1 MAQVCPFLGLFS
13 QILILL
19 GMDEKKAFLVILDG
33 WGHGETPD
41 VSAINQAN
49 TPFVDSLYEQYPNAE
64 LVTYG
69 YEVGLPE
76 GQMGNSEVGHLNLG
90 AGRVVYQELARINK
104 AIEEGTLEKNEV
116 LIEAIN
122 YAKEN
127 NKAIH
132 LLGLV
137 SDGGVHSHINH
148 LKALSN
154 IINQHSIPTYVN
166 AFLDGR
172 DTAPDSGYG
181 FIKELLEHIEGTSVR
196 LSSIIGRYYAMDR
209 DKRWER
215 IQKAYD
221 LLLHGI
227 GTPSDNALDAI
238 KESYSEGLTDEFM
251 EPIKL
256 LNLGEGLIKPEDVVI
271 FFNFRTD
278 RPRQLTEV
286 LTQKEH
292 PAFGMNPLN
301 LEFYTMT
308 EYKEDFNNI
317 KVIYR
322 KDTIKNTIGEVLAK
336 NGKTQLRAAETEKY
350 PHVTFFF
357 SGGEEKVF
365 EGEKRILVNSPKVAT
380 YDLQPEMSAIELKD
394 LVIDAIIHDSP
405 DFVCL
410 NFANADMVGHTGI
423 MEAAIKACETVD
435 NCLSEIVPI
444 ALELNYDLI
453 IIADHGNADIM
464 TNPDGSAHTAHT
476 TNPVPVIYVS
486 KDSRFKNIQDGK
498 LADIVPT
505 ILKIMGLHLAD
516 EMTGNVLLS

>member
-1 MAQVCPFLGLFS
+1 M
-13 QILILL
+13 
-19 GMDEKKAFLVILDG
+19 ENKKAFLVILDG
-33 WGHGETPD
+33 WGHGENPE
-41 VSAINQAN
+41 VSAIAQAE
-49 TPFVDSLYEQYPNAE
+49 TPYVDSLYEKYASAN

-69 YEVGLPE
+69 DEVGLPE

-90 AGRVVYQELARINK
+90 AGRVVYQALAKINK
-104 AIEEGTLEKNEV
+104 SIKENTLEKNEQ
-116 LIEAIN
+116 LLKAIA

-127 NKAIH
+127 NKPIH

-148 LKALSN
+148 IKALCD
-154 IINQHSIPTYVN
+154 IIKQHSIPTFIN

-172 DTAPDSGYG
+172 DTAPDSGFG
-181 FIKELLEHIEGTSVR
+181 FIEDLIEYIEGSPVQ
-196 LSSIIGRYYAMDR
+196 LSSVIGRYYAMDR

-221 LLLHGI
+221 LLIHGI
-227 GTPSDNALDAI
+227 GTPSENILSTI
-238 KESYSEGLTDEFM
+238 KGFYGEGLTDEFM

-256 LNLGEGLIKPEDVVI
+256 LSLGEGLIKPGDVVI
-271 FFNFRTD
+271 YFNFRTD

-286 LTQKEH
+286 LTQQEF
-292 PAFGMNPLN
+292 PANGMKPLP

-308 EYKEDFNNI
+308 EYKEDYKNI
-317 KVIYR
+317 NVIFET
-322 KDTIKNTIGEVLAK
+322 DDINNTIGEVLSQ

-357 SGGEEKVF
+357 SGGKEKVF
-365 EGEKRILVNSPKVAT
+365 EGESRILVDSPKVAT
-380 YDLQPEMSAIELKD
+380 YDLQPEMSAFELKD
-394 LVIDAIIHDSP
+394 QVIEYIKAKQP
-405 DFVCL
+405 DFICL

-423 MEAAIKACETVD
+423 LSAAVKSVEAVD
-435 NCLSEIVPI
+435 QCLSEMVPV
-444 ALELNYDLI
+444 ALSHGYDLI

-464 TNPDGSAHTAHT
+464 TNSDGSPHTAHT
-476 TNPVPVIYVS
+476 TNPVPIIYVS
-486 KDSRFKNIQDGK
+486 EDDRFNKIENGK

-505 ILKIMGLHLAD
+505 ILSIMGVSPSE

>member
-1 MAQVCPFLGLFS
+1 
-13 QILILL
+13 
-19 GMDEKKAFLVILDG
+19 MDKKKAILVILDG
-33 WGHGETPD
+33 WGKGEISE
-41 VSAINQAN
+41 VSAIEQAK
-49 TPFVDSLYEQYPNAE
+49 TPFVDGLYQDHPSAN

-69 YEVGLPE
+69 DEVGLPE

-104 AIEEGTLEKNEV
+104 AIKENTLEKNEQ
-116 LIEAIN
+116 IQKAIA

-127 NKAIH
+127 NKPIH
-132 LLGLV
+132 LMGLV

-148 LKALSN
+148 VKALCD
-154 IINQHSIPTYVN
+154 IIDKHAIPTFIN

-172 DTAPDSGYG
+172 DTAPDSGFGY
-181 FIKELLEHIEGTSVR
+181 IEELINHIDGSSAK
-196 LSSIIGRYYAMDR
+196 LSSVIGRYYAMDR

-221 LLLHGI
+221 LLVHGI
-227 GTPSDNALDAI
+227 GTPSENILESI
-238 KESYSEGLTDEFM
+238 KGYYSEGLTDEFM

-256 LNLGEGLIKPEDVVI
+256 LSLGEGLIKPGDVVI

-286 LTQKEH
+286 LTQTAY
-292 PAFGMNPLN
+292 PANGMKPLP

-308 EYKEDFNNI
+308 EYKEAFKNI
-317 KVIYR
+317 NVIYQ
-322 KDTIKNTIGEVLAK
+322 KDSIRNTIGEVLAQ

-365 EGEKRILVNSPKVAT
+365 EGETRVLVDSPKVAT

-394 LVIDAIIHDSP
+394 RVIDFIKSDQP
-405 DFVCL
+405 DFICL

-423 MEAAIKACETVD
+423 MSAAIKAVETVD
-435 NCLSEIVPI
+435 QCLSELVPI
-444 ALELNYDLI
+444 ALSHGYDLI

-464 TNPDGSAHTAHT
+464 SNPDGSPHTAHT
-476 TNPVPVIYVS
+476 TNPVPIIYVS
-486 KDSRFKNIQDGK
+486 PDHRYTKIANGK

-505 ILKIMGLHLAD
+505 ILNIMGVPVAK

>member
-1 MAQVCPFLGLFS
+1 MEQ
-13 QILILL
+13 
-19 GMDEKKAFLVILDG
+19 KKAFLIILDG
-33 WGHGETPD
+33 WGHGELPK
-41 VSAINQAN
+41 VSAIEQAN
-49 TPFVDSLYEQYPNAE
+49 TPFVDSLYQDYPSAK

-69 YEVGLPE
+69 NEVGLPE

-90 AGRVVYQELARINK
+90 AGRVVYQALARINK
-104 AIEEGTLEKNEV
+104 DIKEDTLKQNAQ
-116 LIEAIN
+116 LLKAIN
-122 YAKEN
+122 YAKKN
-127 NKAIH
+127 RKPIH
-132 LLGLV
+132 LMGLV

-148 LKALSN
+148 LKALCD
-154 IINQHSIPTYVN
+154 IIHEHSIPTFVN

-172 DTAPDSGYG
+172 DTAPDAGLGY
-181 FIKELLEHIEGTSVR
+181 IEELINHIDGTSAQ
-196 LSSIIGRYYAMDR
+196 LSSVIGRYYAMDR

-221 LLLHGI
+221 LLIHGI
-227 GTPSDNALDAI
+227 GTPSENILETI
-238 KESYSEGLTDEFM
+238 KGFYSEGLTDEFM

-256 LNLGEGLIKPEDVVI
+256 LSLGEGLVKPGDVVI

-286 LTQKEH
+286 LTQKEY
-292 PAFGMNPLN
+292 PSNGMKPLP

-308 EYKEDFNNI
+308 NYKEDFKNI
-317 KVIYR
+317 HVIYE
-322 KDTIKNTIGEVLAK
+322 KEDIKNTIGEVLAQ

-365 EGEKRILVNSPKVAT
+365 DGESRILVDSPKVAT
-380 YDLQPEMSAIELKD
+380 YDLQPEMSAIPLKD
-394 LVIDAIIHDSP
+394 QVIDHIKAHSP
-405 DFVCL
+405 DFICL

-423 MEAAIKACETVD
+423 MSAAIKSVETVD
-435 NCLSEIVPI
+435 QCLSELVPV
-444 ALELNYDLI
+444 ALEHGYDLI

-464 TNPDGSAHTAHT
+464 TNPDGSPHTAHT
-476 TNPVPVIYVS
+476 TNPVPIIYVS
-486 KDSRFKNIQDGK
+486 KDKRFTKVENGK

-505 ILKIMGLHLAD
+505 ILSLMEVEPAD